1 MESTGT
7 ITFASR
13 AFDALRAAI
22 NEHTDSEDTSIT
34 VDEDTRYESKSLMSD
49 EDLAH
54 HLVRV
59 ATASPRTTVPPGAT
73 AVAYTG
79 VDVAGTG
86 ERTVIALA
94 IPHNSHAT
102 DDNPEWTALLQI
114 LEKHDATGAFAHR
127 DGEHRWL
134 TEFGDRAVH
143 DATTQTM
150 AAQILRAETAE
161 PRLTAARGDVPAA
174 CQGASVASSA
184 VDTGQHIQQL
194 AQRVV
199 ALREAYYQGEP
210 LVADAD
216 YDALEDELRGL
227 IEAHPDLTPDPNPL
241 DRVGAPATLHAPVR
255 HSRPMLSLEKATT
268 FEQVAAFFHRFPG
281 QPVVVMPKLDGLSLA
296 LVYQEGRLAR
306 AVTRGD
312 GTTGDDV
319 TVLVRALVD
328 AVPERIDVPGRVEV
342 RGEAVMLR
350 STFLAYNNAHP
361 TKPLINPRN
370 AAAGTLRAKD
380 PATVAERRLQFFG
393 FDLDT
398 PADSAAEDL
407 QEGLAALG
415 ITAADMRHCADAEQ
429 AQVAITAIERTRND
443 LDYDLDGAVLRL
455 ADRDA
460 YAAAG
465 TRSNSPR
472 GALAFKFAAE
482 EKTTVLVEVV
492 WDVGKTGKIV
502 PVALLE
508 PVFVGGTTV
517 TKATLANQEVIR
529 ARDIKIGDTV
539 LVRRAGDVIPFV
551 AGVLDASQRT
561 GEEREIV
568 PPTTCPS
575 CQQPVTE
582 QGNSRELFCS
592 NVSCPAQT
600 VRRLIHW
607 ASRAAADID
616 AIGPVWIERLAEA
629 GLLESPADFYTLTK
643 ERLLE
648 FDRIGEVSAARMI
661 DSIDASRQV
670 GMRRALIGLA
680 IPMASEGTAA
690 RLARAG
696 FRSLEEVA
704 DAGEERLVAVEDIG
718 PKVAASLVAH
728 LTRLRPELQRL
739 RAAGVSLDVREEDL
753 PPVVAADAP
762 LAGKTVV
769 ITGAISDPRSGEKVA
784 RPTFQRLCEK
794 AGATAASSVSANTD
808 LLITGAGVGQSKL
821 TRAQNLG
828 VEIVDQVEIW
838 KVLITAK
845 VV

>member
-1 MESTGT
+1 MSV
-7 ITFASR
+7 AS
-13 AFDALRAAI
+13 
-22 NEHTDSEDTSIT
+22 
-34 VDEDTRYESKSLMSD
+34 
-49 EDLAH
+49 
-54 HLVRV
+54 
-59 ATASPRTTVPPGAT
+59 GA
-73 AVAYTG
+73 VE
-79 VDVAGTG
+79 TG
-86 ERTVIALA
+86 ERIQELA
-94 IPHNSHAT
+94 
-102 DDNPEWTALLQI
+102 
-114 LEKHDATGAFAHR
+114 
-127 DGEHRWL
+127 
-134 TEFGDRAVH
+134 DR
-143 DATTQTM
+143 
-150 AAQILRAETAE
+150 I
-161 PRLTAARGDVPAA
+161 
-174 CQGASVASSA
+174 
-184 VDTGQHIQQL
+184 
-194 AQRVV
+194 V
-199 ALREAYYQGEP
+199 ALRDAYYQGSP
-210 LVADAD
+210 LVADAE
-216 YDALEDELRGL
+216 YDTLEDELRGL

-241 DRVGAPATLHAPVR
+241 EQVGAPAVLHAPIR
-255 HSRPMLSLEKATT
+255 HSRPMLSLEKATKP
-268 FEQVAAFFHRFPG
+268 EQVAAFFDRFPG

-296 LVYQEGRLAR
+296 LVFEDGRLAR

-328 AVPERIDVPGRVEV
+328 GVPERIDLPGRVEV

-350 STFLAYNNAHP
+350 STFLAYNTAHP
-361 TKPLINPRN
+361 DKPLINPRN

-380 PATVAERRLQFFG
+380 PATVSERRLQFFG

-398 PADSAAEDL
+398 TAGDAAVDL
-407 QEGLAALG
+407 EEGLRALG
-415 ITAADMRHCADAEQ
+415 VAGAQMRLCADAERAQ
-429 AQVAITAIERTRND
+429 AAIAAIEQGRNE

-482 EKTTVLVEVV
+482 EKTTLLADVV

-502 PVALLE
+502 PVAWLE

-551 AGVLDASQRT
+551 AGVLDASKRT

-568 PPTTCPS
+568 PPTACPS
-575 CQQPVTE
+575 CAEPVTE
-582 QGNSRELFCS
+582 QGNSRELFCT

-616 AIGPVWIERLAEA
+616 AIGQVWIERLAEA
-629 GLLESPADFYTLTK
+629 GILERPSDFYTLTK

-670 GMRRALIGLA
+670 GLRRALIGLA
-680 IPMASEGTAA
+680 IPMASDGTAA

-718 PKVAASLVAH
+718 PKVAASLVTH
-728 LTRLRPELQRL
+728 LTRLRPELERL
-739 RAAGVSLDVREEDL
+739 REAGVSLDVREEDL
-753 PPVVAADAP
+753 PPVVAAGAP
-762 LAGKTVV
+762 LEGKTVV

-794 AGATAASSVSANTD
+794 AGATSASSVSANTD
-808 LLITGAGVGQSKL
+808 MLITGAGVGESKL
-821 TRAQNLG
+821 TKAEKLG
-828 VEIVDQVEIW
+828 VEVVDQGEIW
-838 KVLITAK
+838 NLLIAAK